1 MILLQ
6 IGYSIQMEILYH
18 GFQFYGTVERLVLLG
33 YKENLRSLKLIHIRW
48 GGVVPVQPQ
57 RAQGHFN

>member
-48 GGVVPVQPQ
+48 GGVVPVQP
-57 RAQGHFN
+57 